1 MKQRSFIRPAIA
13 GLSIALLSSA
23 AYAYNAH
30 GHKMGSSGCDKSSA
44 GYEHGQKQR
53 GSMMRLPSAVIEQLN
68 LTEPQKV
75 ALFDAQTASQAMR
88 DSMRQ
93 SMRQARQERMNATES
108 GQFDPRQ
115 IFEQQD
121 QRMQERQQARQQIQQ
136 QWLGFWDTLSP
147 EQQSVIQSYM
157 QARAK
162 DHGAGKGGG
171 QGDGKG
177 QHRS

>member
-1 MKQRSFIRPAIA
+1 MKQRSIIRPAITA
-13 GLSIALLSSA
+13 ISIALLSSA

-30 GHKMGSSGCDKSSA
+30 DHKMGSTGCDQSSA
-44 GYEHGQKQR
+44 SHEHGQKQR
-53 GSMMRLPSAVIEQLN
+53 GSVMRLPSAVIEQLN
-68 LTEPQKV
+68 LTETQKV

-93 SMRQARQERMNATES
+93 SMRQARQERMNAMQS

-115 IFEQQD
+115 MFEQQD
-121 QRMQERQQARQQIQQ
+121 QRMQKMQQARQQIRQ

-147 EQQSVIQSYM
+147 EQQSVVQEYM

-162 DHGAGKGGG
+162 DHGPGK
-171 QGDGKG
+171 GDGKG